1 MALRDWFWVIVLGTI
16 WGTSFIFNAVLIREI
31 GPLWVS
37 AFRVSIGALG
47 CWAVFVALRKPLPGE
62 LKLYGGFLILGIIGY
77 AIPFALFPLS
87 QQHLASGVAAI
98 INALTPITTVIVS
111 HFWRGGEKATWLK
124 SLGVVAGFIGAA
136 ILALPALQAGGT
148 SQLWAIGACL
158 LATLCYAITLNLSR
172 RFAKIDP
179 TTTATLSLSGAS
191 IAALVAAFI
200 FEGAPVV
207 TRIETWGAALGIG
220 LIATAFAFQ
229 VMFRILPRIGA
240 TNFTMVTLIAPV
252 SAIVLG
258 FTLLGEQV
266 RLEHV
271 LGMVG
276 IFVGLLLIDGR
287 LVRRFLRLPDAR
299 PSTSSG

>member
-1 MALRDWFWVIVLGTI
+1 MAARDWFWVVLLGTI

-47 CWAVFVALRKPLPGE
+47 CWAVFVALRKPLPRD
-62 LKLYGGFLILGIIGY
+62 LRLYGGFFILGVVGY

-111 HFWRGGEKATWLK
+111 HFWPGGERATWLK
-124 SLGVVAGFIGAA
+124 SAGVAAGFSGAA

-158 LATLCYAITLNLSR
+158 TATLCYAVTLNYTR
-172 RFAKIDP
+172 RFKMIDP
-179 TTTATLSLSGAS
+179 TTIATLALSGA
-191 IAALVAAFI
+191 AVAAVATALL
-200 FEGAPVV
+200 FEGSPVV
-207 TRIETWGAALGIG
+207 TRAETWGAALGIG
-220 LIATAFAFQ
+220 LLATTFAFLI
-229 VMFRILPRIGA
+229 MYRILPRIGA
-240 TNFTMVTLIAPV
+240 TNFTTVTFIAPI
-252 SAIVLG
+252 SAIILSV
-258 FTLLGEQV
+258 TLLGETIHA
-266 RLEHV
+266 EHL
-271 LGMVG
+271 LGMAG

-287 LVRRFLRLPDAR
+287 IVRRFRRAPA
-299 PSTSSG
+299 